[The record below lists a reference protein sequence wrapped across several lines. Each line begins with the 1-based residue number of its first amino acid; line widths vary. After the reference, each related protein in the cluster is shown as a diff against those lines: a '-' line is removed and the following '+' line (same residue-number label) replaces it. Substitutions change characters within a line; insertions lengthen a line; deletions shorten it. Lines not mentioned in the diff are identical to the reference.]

1 MESRGCL
8 HIKLVCQLLIPNL
21 AKTLGPW
28 SSKCWRHQKIEGT
41 RTLARKGTQAR
52 RGTPKIPV
60 SRNACPKTE
69 LLHVRTLHSTASPPP
84 CPTLYQ
90 SECLPT
96 TGYCCLECC
105 LYKNTMV
112 GMETRSWGT
121 LDPLRP
127 YTLSLLS
134 FPVGSSLSPS
144 LHLGFLV

>member
-1 MESRGCL
+1 MRAPRLNYYTS
-8 HIKLVCQLLIPNL
+8 
-21 AKTLGPW
+21 A
-28 SSKCWRHQKIEGT
+28 
-41 RTLARKGTQAR
+41 
-52 RGTPKIPV
+52 
-60 SRNACPKTE
+60 
-69 LLHVRTLHSTASPPP
+69 HSILQHHPPP
-84 CPTLYQ
+84 VPLFTKVNVCRLQGTAVW
-90 SECLPT
+90 SAV
-96 TGYCCLECC
+96 